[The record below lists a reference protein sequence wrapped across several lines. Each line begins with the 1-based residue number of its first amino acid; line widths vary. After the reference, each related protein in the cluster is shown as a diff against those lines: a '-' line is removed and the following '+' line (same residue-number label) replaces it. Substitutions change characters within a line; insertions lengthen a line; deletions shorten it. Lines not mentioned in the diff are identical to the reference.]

1 MSVRRWSGLLVLVA
15 AAGLGGCAVVET
27 MRKCGA
33 GCPGDAALTAAVQT
47 RLGEHTALL
56 APNRV
61 YVSTLDGIVYLSG
74 QVATDAQRLDAVEI
88 ARATPGVTRV
98 VDTVALEYTGR

>member
-1 MSVRRWSGLLVLVA
+1 MAVSGLS
-15 AAGLGGCAVVET
+15 GCAVVET
-27 MRKCGA
+27 LRKCGA

-47 RLGEHTALL
+47 RLAEHTALL

-74 QVATDAQRLDAVEI
+74 QVATDAQRLDAVDV
-88 ARATPGVTRV
+88 AHATPGVTRV
-98 VDTVALEYTGR
+98 VDTIALEYNGR